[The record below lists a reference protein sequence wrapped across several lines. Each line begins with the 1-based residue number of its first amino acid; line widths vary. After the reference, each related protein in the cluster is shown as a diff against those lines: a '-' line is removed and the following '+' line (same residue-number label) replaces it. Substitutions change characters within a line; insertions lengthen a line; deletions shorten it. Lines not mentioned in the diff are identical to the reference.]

1 MHCVNSE
8 RIKGRLVRNLPLTV
22 ISRIERMMNVRKHVI
37 RIGDINNKTNKI
49 HFNVWIARPLPD
61 NVNTMCPYYIHRT
74 QQSTLFLEF
83 VQVQTI
89 QYLNNSFVKY
99 V

>member
-1 MHCVNSE
+1 MHCVNLE
-8 RIKGRLVRNLPLTV
+8 RIKGRLVRNVLLTV
-22 ISRIERMMNVRKHVI
+22 ISRIERMMNVI
-37 RIGDINNKTNKI
+37 RIGDIINKTNKTR
-49 HFNVWIARPLPD
+49 FNVWIARPLPN
-61 NVNTMCPYYIHRT
+61 NVNTMSPYYIYRT